1 MQILH
6 SLRGRSTNRTISII
20 LFFAALALFI
30 FLNADRQAYTSYFP
44 HLADAFLQGRLG
56 LLDAPS
62 WMNELVPGSNGQLY
76 VVYPPAPAILLM
88 PFVAVFGPQFR
99 QEYVSMALGALNV
112 VLVFHM
118 LLATRIST
126 RGAVLIA
133 LTFAFGSVA
142 WYAPSIGTAWH
153 FAHVVSLFAML
164 CAIRSCQRDSSLWVI
179 GFFFALA
186 GLSRLPMLAAAP
198 FFVAYIVARSSREGL
213 PTQFTELVQAAY
225 TVRRKHLGNFI
236 ANTAR
241 FSGPVLMGFSMFGL
255 YNAARFGSPLEPGYA
270 LIPGLLQ
277 EDQYRNGFFSISN
290 VVKKI
295 HAMFLT
301 SFTYDRDF
309 PWLKPRLLGG
319 LSIFLTTPLVLWAIK
334 ARQFN
339 LFVVGTWMAIGL
351 ICVPILTH
359 ADAGGSQW
367 GFRYAQDF
375 YPFIFL
381 LIAHGTRG
389 RFSFEAKC
397 AVVIGLAVNLLG
409 MWAYYF
415 NLWA

>member
-1 MQILH
+1 MRWEPRTLT
-6 SLRGRSTNRTISII
+6 LTTRTISTLLFII
-20 LFFAALALFI
+20 PLGLFI
-30 FLNADRQAYTSYFP
+30 FLNHDRQAYTSYFP
-44 HLADAFLQGRLG
+44 RLADAFLHGRLG
-56 LLDAPS
+56 LLEAPS
-62 WMNELVPGSNGQLY
+62 WMNELVPGANGQLY
-76 VVYPPAPAILLM
+76 VVYPPAPAVLLV

-118 LLATRIST
+118 LLDTKILT
-126 RGAVLIA
+126 RGAALIA
-133 LTFAFGSVA
+133 LTYAFGSVT
-142 WYAPSIGTAWH
+142 WYAPSVGTAWH
-153 FAHVVSLFAML
+153 FAHVVALFAML
-164 CAIRSCQRDSSLWVI
+164 CAIRLCQRDLSLWVI

-186 GLSRLPMLAAAP
+186 ALSRLPMLAAVP
-198 FFVAYIVARSSREGL
+198 FFVAYIFARSGREGL
-213 PTQFTELVQAAY
+213 PTRFTDLVQPQY
-225 TVRRKHLGNFI
+225 TPRREHIRNVMTNG
-236 ANTAR
+236 AR
-241 FSGPVLMGFSMFGL
+241 FAGPVLISFLVFGL
-255 YNAARFGSPLEPGYA
+255 YNAARFGSVLEPGYA

-290 VVKKI
+290 IVKKI
-295 HAMFLT
+295 HAMLLT

-309 PWLKPRLLGG
+309 PWLKPKLLGG

-334 ARQFN
+334 ARQLN
-339 LFVVGTWMAIGL
+339 LFVVGTWISIGL

-375 YPFIFL
+375 YPFVFL
-381 LIAHGTRG
+381 LMAHGTRG

-397 AVVIGLAVNLLG
+397 ALLIGLVVNLLG

-415 NLWA
+415 NRWA